1 MQILGSITSLFS
13 STTKKPL
20 PTEVDVRNI
29 FVRKLETQMSKY
41 KFSFTKISF
50 SVVKGGDSYTGGR
63 AFESSAGYWMSNFYI
78 VVKIV
83 ILFD

>member
-20 PTEVDVRNI
+20 PTEVDVRNF

-41 KFSFTKISF
+41 KFSFT
-50 SVVKGGDSYTGGR
+50 
-63 AFESSAGYWMSNFYI
+63 
-78 VVKIV
+78 
-83 ILFD
+83 